1 MIYCRSISIK
11 QLKHHHP
18 SSAICLYGS
27 LADHEN
33 SCGVYGVASTN
44 IVTPNFGTS
53 SGPMWRL

>member
-18 SSAICLYGS
+18 NSAMRLYGS

-44 IVTPNFGTS
+44 IITPIFGTS
-53 SGPMWRL
+53 GSPM